1 MGRHAVAYLASGAL
15 SLLGNSVIA
24 IALPLLVLLRTG
36 SALGAGTVVLA
47 SALPAVLIGIVG
59 GVVIDRV
66 DRRTVSIVSDLISAV
81 AVAAIPLV
89 DGWVGLSLAW
99 FVALGVTGAI
109 GDVPG
114 MTAREALLPAVVAR
128 SGVSSER
135 LVGLRESLMALVM
148 VVGPALAGGLMVW
161 LEGSTV
167 MWFTAA
173 MSATAALVTCLLPS
187 DIGRIRRS
195 EESRAEGEAL
205 RPGSG
210 STAQPVERRSP
221 LAVAIAQLGEGLDH
235 LFRRDAFIL
244 ALTLMMVAFA
254 AVFGAFQ
261 GLVLPVHFAALGQ
274 PGRLGLVLSALSVGM
289 LIGAGVYAVV
299 GQRLARRT
307 WFTLSLLAS
316 AVFMLVIAALPDF
329 VLLLAGAF
337 AVGLVSGPLNAVLGV
352 LAIER
357 IPEALRGRILGT
369 QNSVVMLFVPLVV
382 FAAAVG
388 IERVGLG
395 AVALALGAV
404 WVLCSLAWLRHPAFR
419 DLEPRGALSDPLPD
433 ARPAAAEETVTPAA

>member
-1 MGRHAVAYLASGAL
+1 MGRHAVVYLASGAL

-47 SALPAVLIGIVG
+47 SALPAVLIGIIG

-66 DRRTVSIVSDLISAV
+66 DRRTVSIVSDLISAA

-135 LVGLRESLMALVM
+135 LVGLRESVMALVM
-148 VVGPALAGGLMVW
+148 VAGPALAGGLMVW

-173 MSATAALVTCLLPS
+173 MSATAALVTCLLPR
-187 DIGRIRRS
+187 DIGRIGRL
-195 EESRAEGEAL
+195 EPSRAEGEAP
-205 RPGSG
+205 RSG
-210 STAQPVERRSP
+210 YTPPAERRSP
-221 LAVAIAQLGEGLDH
+221 VGVAIAQLGEGLDH

-254 AVFGAFQ
+254 AVFGTFQ

-289 LIGAGVYAVV
+289 LIGAGVYAVA

-316 AVFMLVIAALPDF
+316 AVFILVIAALPSF

-369 QNSVVMLFVPLVV
+369 QNSVVMLIVPLVV

-404 WVLCSLAWLRHPAFR
+404 WVLCSVAWLRHPAFR
-419 DLEPRGALSDPLPD
+419 DLEPRGALPASPPD
-433 ARPAAAEETVTPAA
+433 VHPAPEEETVTPAA